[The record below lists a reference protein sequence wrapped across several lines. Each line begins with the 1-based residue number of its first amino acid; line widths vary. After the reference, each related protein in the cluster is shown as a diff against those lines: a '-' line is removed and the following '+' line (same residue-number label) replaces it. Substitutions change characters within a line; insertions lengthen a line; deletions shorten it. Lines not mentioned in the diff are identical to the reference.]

1 MEIKTIRCSCGRTH
15 ECPIRHVIIE
25 RDAMRELPRITEDY
39 RNILLVADEN
49 TYLAAGEKT
58 ECGLTGKN
66 VTRCV
71 FPGKPLLIPNEESI
85 AVISGKAAGQ
95 ELILGVGSGVIQDLC
110 KYVSHKEGIPYMVV
124 ATAPSMDGY
133 ASTGAAMILG
143 GMKVTVPSG
152 LPEAI
157 IADTAVLAAAPW
169 PMIQAGY
176 GDIIG
181 KYSCLND
188 WKLAHL
194 IKGEY
199 FCQYIYD
206 TTYNAVLKVRS
217 LAAGLKAR
225 EEESLA
231 ALMEALVTVGVMMSF
246 AGSSRPA
253 SGSEHHLSHFFEITG
268 IERDQPYFPHGIDV
282 GYSTIVTEELREEIL
297 SFERAPAPL
306 PRIKELWEA
315 QIRRVYRSA
324 ADGIIDLQRGRDES
338 HIGSYAEKWEEI
350 KAVLSEVP
358 GSREL
363 TSCLAEMGFKRDEF
377 TKMYGEEKI
386 RDAVAFG
393 RDLKDRYSVLWLY
406 NELSFCIAKKRLFL
420 LDMDGTL
427 YLDGV
432 LFDGTSDFLAR
443 VKEIGGRYIFLT
455 NNSSKG
461 TETYIEKL
469 GSMGIEAR
477 PEDFV
482 TSADATIRYLK
493 INYPEDTVYYVCG
506 TESFKSMLRKAGL
519 CVENEPLPE
528 TKVVLL
534 GYDTELT
541 YKKLTDC
548 CRLLMDPSVDYI
560 ATHPDYVCPVSYGF
574 APDCGSVIVMLETA
588 TKRRPVVIGKP
599 RPAMAELAM
608 ELTGFTREE
617 TILLGDRVYTDIAC
631 GVNAGIDTGFM
642 LSGEGV
648 IPDIEKYQVVP
659 TVICRNIRE
668 FLRFM
673 PHTAVEYSYK

>member
-1 MEIKTIRCSCGRTH
+1 MEIKTIKCSCGKTH
-15 ECPIRHVIIE
+15 ECPIRHVII
-25 RDAMRELPRITEDY
+25 RKGAMRELAAITGNY
-39 RNILLVADEN
+39 QNILLVADEN
-49 TYLAAGEKT
+49 TFGAAGKET
-58 ECGLTGKN
+58 EEGLSGKN
-66 VTRCV
+66 IVRQI
-71 FPGKPLLIPNEESI
+71 FPGTPLLIPNEEGI
-85 AVISGKAAGQ
+85 AAITEKVPGRD
-95 ELILGVGSGVIQDLC
+95 LIVGIGSGVIQDLC
-110 KYVSHKEGIPYMVV
+110 KYVSHKENIPYMIV

-157 IADTAVLAAAPW
+157 IADPSVLKDAPW

-188 WKLAHL
+188 WKLARL

-206 TTYNAVLKVRS
+206 TTYDAVLKVRS
-217 LAAGLKAR
+217 LAKGLKAR
-225 EEESLA
+225 EEDSLA

-268 IERDQPYFPHGIDV
+268 IERNVPYFPHGIDV
-282 GYSTIVTEELREEIL
+282 GYAAIVTEELREEIL
-297 SFERAPAPL
+297 SFDKAPAPL
-306 PRIKELWEA
+306 PMKKELWETE
-315 QIRRVYRSA
+315 IRRVYRSV
-324 ADGIIDLQRGRDES
+324 ADGIIDLQKNRDNS
-338 HIGSYAEKWEEI
+338 HIGTYAGRWEEI
-350 KAVLSEVP
+350 KDILREVP

-363 TSCLAEMGFKRDEF
+363 TECLAEMGFDRNEF
-377 TKMYGEEKI
+377 TKMYGEERI
-386 RDAVAFG
+386 RDAVAYG

-406 NELSFCIAKKRLFL
+406 NELSFRLNRKRLFL
-420 LDMDGTL
+420 LDMDGTI

-432 LFDGTSDFLAR
+432 LFDGTLDFLAH

-461 TETYIEKL
+461 TDTYIEKL
-469 GSMGIEAR
+469 KKIGIDAG
-477 PEDFV
+477 PDDFV

-493 INYPEDTVYYVCG
+493 KTYSDDTVYYVCG
-506 TESFKSMLRKAGL
+506 TESLKSMLRKAGIR
-519 CVENEPLPE
+519 VEDEPLPE

-548 CRLLMDPSVDYI
+548 CRLLMDPGIDYV
-560 ATHPDYVCPVSYGF
+560 ATHPDYVCPVSYGY
-574 APDCGSVIVMLETA
+574 APDCGSVIEMLKTA
-588 TKRRPVVIGKP
+588 TKRTPVVIGKP
-599 RPAMAELAM
+599 QPDMVNLAL
-608 ELTGFTREE
+608 EKTGSGKDAA
-617 TILLGDRVYTDIAC
+617 ILLGDRVYTDIAC
-631 GVNAGIDTGFM
+631 GVNAGIDTCFM

-648 IPDIEKYQVVP
+648 IPDMEKYQVIP
-659 TVICRNIRE
+659 TVVCDNIRE
-668 FLRFM
+668 FL
-673 PHTAVEYSYK
+673 TAIE

>member
-25 RDAMRELPRITEDY
+25 KNAMKALPQITKDH

-49 TYLAAGEKT
+49 TFRAAGEQT
-58 ECGLTGKN
+58 EEGLLGKN
-66 VTRCV
+66 VTRCI
-71 FPGKPLLIPNEESI
+71 FPGAPLLIPNEESI
-85 AVISGKAAGQ
+85 AVITGKVTGQ
-95 ELILGVGSGVIQDLC
+95 DLIIGIGSGVIQDLC
-110 KYVSHKEGIPYMVV
+110 KYVSHKEGVPYMIV
-124 ATAPSMDGY
+124 ASAPSMDGY

-188 WKLAHL
+188 WKLARL

-199 FCQYIYD
+199 FCRYIYD
-206 TTYNAVLKVRS
+206 TTYDAVRKVRS
-217 LAAGLKAR
+217 LAGGLKAR

-297 SFERAPAPL
+297 SCDRAPAPL
-306 PRIKELWEA
+306 PKAKELWEA

-324 ADGIIDLQRGRDES
+324 AEGIIDLQKGRDES
-338 HIGSYAEKWEEI
+338 HIGSYAAKWEEVKDI
-350 KAVLSEVP
+350 LREVP

-363 TSCLAEMGFKRDEF
+363 AVCLSDMGFDRNEF
-377 TKMYGEEKI
+377 AKMYGEEKI
-386 RDAVAFG
+386 RDAIAFG

-420 LDMDGTL
+420 LDMDGTI
-427 YLDGV
+427 YLDGC
-432 LFDGTSDFLAR
+432 LFDGTLDFLAR

-469 GSMGIEAR
+469 GKMGIEAH

-482 TSADATIRYLK
+482 TSADAAIRYLK
-493 INYPEDTVYYVCG
+493 KTYPADTVYYVCG
-506 TESFKSMLRKAGL
+506 TESLKSMLRKAGIH
-519 CVENEPLPE
+519 VEDEPIPE

-548 CRLLMDPSVDYI
+548 CRLLMDPAIDYV
-560 ATHPDYVCPVSYGF
+560 ATHPDFVCPVSYGF

-599 RPAMAELAM
+599 QPAMAELAM
-608 ELTGFTREE
+608 ELTGCSPEE

-631 GVNAGIDTGFM
+631 GVNAGIDTCFL

-648 IPDIEKYQVVP
+648 ISDIEKYQVTP

-668 FLRFM
+668 FFSLM
-673 PHTAVEYSYK
+673 